1 MRFVRVIGTA
11 AVFLFSGTVVPAFAQ
26 SAGEGEKQQA
36 KPEAKPKATQE
47 AKPVKPQVGP
57 VKAAPQQQRPP
68 QAAKAQQPAPPQQHA
83 QQAQKAPQPTPP
95 QQHPQQAQQPRK
107 QQQPKVAQ
115 QPQKQQQ
122 PQKLV
127 QQAPE
132 QQPPQRSPQQAQ
144 AWQKQRG
151 WQGGWKGNDTW
162 QGDRAQRWT
171 SDHRTWAQ
179 RGGYG
184 GSYIPQASFNLNFGS
199 GHFFRLTGQ
208 PVMDMGYPRFEYR
221 GYSFLLVDP
230 YPEYWAANWYE
241 LDDVYIAYDDGY
253 YLCNRNYPQVQ
264 LAVIVEL

>member
-1 MRFVRVIGTA
+1 MKFIRVTGTA
-11 AVFLFSGTVVPAFAQ
+11 AVFLFCGAVLAAYAQ
-26 SAGEGEKQQA
+26 SAGEAEKQGEKQEGKQQ
-36 KPEAKPKATQE
+36 KGKED
-47 AKPVKPQVGP
+47 VKPDKPARPQGGP
-57 VKAAPQQQRPP
+57 VKAAPKEQQHAT
-68 QAAKAQQPAPPQQHA
+68 QAAK
-83 QQAQKAPQPTPP
+83 
-95 QQHPQQAQQPRK
+95 AQQPRK

-115 QPQKQQQ
+115 QPAKQQ
-122 PQKLV
+122 PAKVV
-127 QQAPE
+127 QQTPE
-132 QQPPQRSPQQAQ
+132 QQPPQRSKQQAQ

-199 GHFFRLTGQ
+199 GHFFRLVGQ

>member
-1 MRFVRVIGTA
+1 MKFIRVTGTA
-11 AVFLFSGTVVPAFAQ
+11 AVFLFCGSIMPAFAQ
-26 SAGEGEKQQA
+26 NEGEGGKNEGKQESKPDKPA
-36 KPEAKPKATQE
+36 KPQGS
-47 AKPVKPQVGP
+47 Q
-57 VKAAPQQQRPP
+57 VKAAPKEQQHAT
-68 QAAKAQQPAPPQQHA
+68 QAAK
-83 QQAQKAPQPTPP
+83 
-95 QQHPQQAQQPRK
+95 AQQPRK

-115 QPQKQQQ
+115 QPAKQQ
-122 PQKLV
+122 PAKVV
-127 QQAPE
+127 QQTPE
-132 QQPPQRSPQQAQ
+132 QQPPQRSKQQAQ

-199 GHFFRLTGQ
+199 GHFFRLVGQ

>member
-1 MRFVRVIGTA
+1 MKSVRVTGAVAIFVFCGAMLA
-11 AVFLFSGTVVPAFAQ
+11 AYAQ
-26 SAGEGEKQQA
+26 SAGEGEKQSGKQEG
-36 KPEAKPKATQE
+36 KQE
-47 AKPVKPQVGP
+47 AKPDKPA
-57 VKAAPQQQRPP
+57 VKAAPQGQQRPP
-68 QAAKAQQPAPPQQHA
+68 QAAKAQQPAPPQHPARQ
-83 QQAQKAPQPTPP
+83 TP
-95 QQHPQQAQQPRK
+95 QQHPQQAQQAPK
-107 QQQPKVAQ
+107 KQQPKAAQ

-122 PQKLV
+122 PPKLA
-127 QQAPE
+127 QQAPA
-132 QQPPQRSPQQAQ
+132 QQPPARSQQQAQ

-184 GSYIPQASFNLNFGS
+184 GSYIPQATFNLNFGS
-199 GHFFRLTGQ
+199 SHFFRLTGQ

>member
-1 MRFVRVIGTA
+1 MRFVRLTGTA
-11 AVFLFSGTVVPAFAQ
+11 AVFLFCGTVVPAFAQ
-26 SAGEGEKQQA
+26 SAGEGDKQQA
-36 KPEAKPKATQE
+36 KPEAKPEAKPKAKQE
-47 AKPVKPQVGP
+47 AKPAQPKSSP
-57 VKAAPQQQRPP
+57 VKAAPQQQQRPP
-68 QAAKAQQPAPPQQHA
+68 QAAKAQQPA
-83 QQAQKAPQPTPP
+83 PP

-115 QPQKQQQ
+115 QPQNQQQ
-122 PQKLV
+122 PQEVV
-127 QQAPE
+127 QQASA
-132 QQPPQRSPQQAQ
+132 QQPPARSPQQAQ

-184 GSYIPQASFNLNFGS
+184 GSYIPQASFNLNFGDA
-199 GHFFRLTGQ
+199 HFFRLTGQ

-264 LAVIVEL
+264 LAVIVEM

>member
-1 MRFVRVIGTA
+1 MKFVRVTGTA
-11 AVFLFSGTVVPAFAQ
+11 AVFPFCAVIMLCGAMLAAYAQ
-26 SAGEGEKQQA
+26 SAGEGEKQSGKQGA
-36 KPEAKPKATQE
+36 KPAKPQGG
-47 AKPVKPQVGP
+47 Q
-57 VKAAPQQQRPP
+57 VKAAPQAQQRPT
-68 QAAKAQQPAPPQQHA
+68 QAVKAKQPAPPQQHA
-83 QQAQKAPQPTPP
+83 PQAQKAPQQTPP

-122 PQKLV
+122 PGKVV

-132 QQPPQRSPQQAQ
+132 QQQPQRSPQQAQ

-264 LAVIVEL
+264 LAVIVE

>member
-1 MRFVRVIGTA
+1 MKSVRVTGAVAIFVFCGAMLA
-11 AVFLFSGTVVPAFAQ
+11 AYAQ
-26 SAGEGEKQQA
+26 SAGEGEKQSGKQEG
-36 KPEAKPKATQE
+36 KQE
-47 AKPVKPQVGP
+47 AKPDKPA
-57 VKAAPQQQRPP
+57 VKAAPQGQQRPP
-68 QAAKAQQPAPPQQHA
+68 QAAKAKQPVPPQTSPQQHL
-83 QQAQKAPQPTPP
+83 QQAPK
-95 QQHPQQAQQPRK
+95 K
-107 QQQPKVAQ
+107 QQPKAAQ

-122 PQKLV
+122 PPKLA
-127 QQAPE
+127 QQAPA
-132 QQPPQRSPQQAQ
+132 QQPPARSQQQAQ

-199 GHFFRLTGQ
+199 SHFFRLTGQ